1 MADIQIPQLPA
12 TAAIS
17 GDEQIEAVQE
27 GRSVKVTLRQLST
40 LPYGQPGPTG
50 ATGPAGK
57 DGLSITGPTGPA
69 AAAMFYQGTVA
80 TDTNLPTT
88 GIKVGDAF
96 VTLDTGRLWVYQGV
110 NFVGSVI
117 GAPAGWDNVAPASV
131 GVTGP
136 TGNTGATGSGIQ
148 FKGNIPTAA
157 DLPTTGNL
165 QGDAYT
171 ANDTKRLWVWNGS
184 AWFDNGPVTFGV
196 TGPTGPQG
204 DVGQSITGA
213 TGPKGDSIT
222 GPTGPQGEAGTTA
235 NLRGEFKNRVPAD
248 LPPDGLI
255 PANFDG
261 PGDPP
266 VPVQLDPAKKDAL
279 LYTGTGDP
287 THTGCVYIYTGT
299 GGLEVTNYTNA
310 GKIVGPTGPTGST
323 GASITGAT
331 GATGPGATIEVGKVT
346 TGLPGSV
353 ASITN
358 VGTPEEAIFDFSIPQ
373 GPTGNTGASITGN
386 TGPAATIAVGTTTTG
401 NPGTNASVTNSGT
414 TGAATFN
421 FTIPRGDTGPQG
433 NSITGATGATG
444 LAATIAAGTTQT
456 VAPGIAAQVT
466 NSGTAS
472 AAVFDFKIPKGDTGP
487 TGPSSGVI
495 YRGQVPTVGDLPS
508 TGNIAGYAYTVEA
521 TDRLYIWDGVKWTD
535 NGQVSVGPKGD
546 TGNTGNTGNTG
557 GTGAAATLTIGT
569 TTTSNPGDNA
579 SVTNSGT
586 TTAAVFNFTIPRGAT
601 GPASTVP
608 GPKGD
613 TGATGVSITG
623 ATGQTGAAATIA
635 VGTTQTGAPG
645 SSAVVTNSGTT
656 FAATLDFKIPQGPTG
671 ATGAGTP
678 GNAATIQVGTTSTG
692 SAGSQASVT
701 NSGSSSAAV
710 FNFTIPQGATGTVSA
725 GNKGPITVNSD
736 SSWTLNSG
744 VVGVGNLNFT
754 PAQTSAANTWTQQN
768 TFSAKTNVD
777 ALQVTGSSTNITFGT
792 GQYGIYSDGAGLYI
806 SSAGGNFLRV
816 NSGPGAGAVV
826 NGIFDIAPSGN
837 DPAIGLNGG
846 SIVATIQLERG
857 NQAVG
862 FFNQLARSNFAVM
875 AMPTGKW
882 SASGGVAIPE
892 PTIARS
898 DLLKTSLAVKSP
910 VEEDDQNYHDIGT
923 LISELLERIAV
934 LEEKQKVNEENL
946 KAK

>member
-57 DGLSITGPTGPA
+57 DGLTITGPTGPA

-80 TDTNLPTT
+80 TDTDLPTT

-96 VTLDTGRLWVYQGV
+96 VALDTGRLWVYQGV

-136 TGNTGATGSGIQ
+136 TGATGATGSGIQ
-148 FKGNIPTAA
+148 FRGSIPTAA
-157 DLPTTGNL
+157 DLPKTGNL

-287 THTGCVYIYTGT
+287 THTGCVYVYQGS
-299 GGLEVTNYTNA
+299 GGLEVQNWINI

-331 GATGPGATIEVGKVT
+331 GVTGPGATIEVGKVT

-353 ASITN
+353 ASIKN

-401 NPGTNASVTNSGT
+401 NPGTNANVTNSGT

-444 LAATIAAGTTQT
+444 LAATLAAGTTQT

-508 TGNIAGYAYTVEA
+508 TGNITGYAYTVEA

-557 GTGAAATLTIGT
+557 VTGAAATLDVGT
-569 TTTSNPGDNA
+569 TQTGNPGDNA
-579 SVTNSGT
+579 AVSNSGT

-623 ATGQTGAAATIA
+623 ATGATG
-635 VGTTQTGAPG
+635 
-645 SSAVVTNSGTT
+645 S
-656 FAATLDFKIPQGPTG
+656 TG
-671 ATGAGTP
+671 ATGPTSVP
-678 GNAATIQVGTTSTG
+678 VGTIMLFVQSAAPNGWTKVTDNDNTALRLISGNTGGNTGGSVNFTSAFTSQAVSGSVGNGSISGSISNGSVSGISVSGSVGSTSLTTAQLPSHLHTIDVVGTQQYPGGGAGIGDPGLRNQTQNSGSTG
-692 SAGSQASVT
+692 SGSGHT
-701 NSGSSSAAV
+701 H
-710 FNFTIPQGATGTVSA
+710 
-725 GNKGPITVNSD
+725 
-736 SSWTLNSG
+736 
-744 VVGVGNLNFT
+744 
-754 PAQTSAANTWTQQN
+754 
-768 TFSAKTNVD
+768 TFS
-777 ALQVTGSSTNITFGT
+777 G
-792 GQYGIYSDGAGLYI
+792 
-806 SSAGGNFLRV
+806 
-816 NSGPGAGAVV
+816 
-826 NGIFDIAPSGN
+826 
-837 DPAIGLNGG
+837 
-846 SIVATIQLERG
+846 
-857 NQAVG
+857 
-862 FFNQLARSNFAVM
+862 
-875 AMPTGKW
+875 
-882 SASGGVAIPE
+882 SASGGSVSGNVSGSASGMSFSGTAIN
-892 PTIARS
+892 
-898 DLLKTSLAVKSP
+898 LAVKY
-910 VEEDDQNYHDIGT
+910 VDV
-923 LISELLERIAV
+923 IAAR
-934 LEEKQKVNEENL
+934 KD
-946 KAK
+946 